1 MALADILAAI
11 TQQADQRI
19 AEARTA
25 HQKQLT
31 QYREQSE
38 REIATKKQ
46 EIAAQKEQRKVQLKA
61 KAENHAAMLKR
72 NAQLKKKQELLDR
85 TYQKVVK
92 ELSALPDDKIEP
104 LLRQCIK
111 SIKSEG
117 TIHPSEKHENLVQK
131 LADSGKF
138 KIGSSIKAKGGFLF
152 VSETREQDYT
162 FEHLVQ
168 ETLRPKTELEISQL
182 LFA

>member
-1 MALADILAAI
+1 MAIQDILAAI

-19 AEARTA
+19 ADARTA

-31 QYREQSE
+31 LCREQSE
-38 REIATKKQ
+38 RELAKRKQ
-46 EIAAQKEQRKVQLKA
+46 EIAAQKEQRKTQLKA

-85 TYQKVVK
+85 TYQKVVQD
-92 ELSALPDDKIEP
+92 LSALPDDQIEP

-111 SIKSEG
+111 SIKNEG
-117 TIHPSEKHENLVQK
+117 TIHASEKHANLVKK

-138 KIGSSIKAKGGFLF
+138 TIGDTIKAKGGFRF
-152 VSETREQDYT
+152 VSKTQEQDYT